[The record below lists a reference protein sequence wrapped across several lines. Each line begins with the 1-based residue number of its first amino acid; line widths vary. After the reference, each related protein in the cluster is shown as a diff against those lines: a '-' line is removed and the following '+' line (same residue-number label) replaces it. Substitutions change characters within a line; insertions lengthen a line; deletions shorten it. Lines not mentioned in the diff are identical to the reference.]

1 LNEKFE
7 RSVNNSNLTKHI
19 LVVNDDGFRAKG
31 IQVLAQMLREFGNVT
46 VVAPYEAQSGKSAS
60 LTLDRPLMIEKPVT
74 EPATK
79 TLGSLRVYTLTG
91 SPVDCAKLGIN
102 GFKKEGH
109 MPDLL
114 VSGINHGSNASAASL
129 YSGTLGATAE
139 GTLYGIPSIGLS
151 INTHDEDADFTAVL
165 HYARRFVDLVLEDGL
180 RQGIYLNIN
189 FPNLPLEQIRGIRAA
204 RQGRGRWINEFDHRV
219 TLRGKHYFW
228 MVGEFEDEEPVGDP
242 EADHHVLDAG
252 FISVVPHRIDTT
264 DYQEMVRLRNL
275 WNFDNDLESK

>member
-1 LNEKFE
+1 
-7 RSVNNSNLTKHI
+7 VNKSNPRKEI

-60 LTLDRPLMIEKPVT
+60 LTLDRPLMLEKPVN
-74 EPATK
+74 EPATEE
-79 TLGSLRVYTLTG
+79 LGSLRVYTLTG

-114 VSGINHGSNASAASL
+114 VSGINHGSNASAASI
-129 YSGTLGATAE
+129 YSGTLGATTE
-139 GTLYGIPSIGLS
+139 GTLYGIPSIGFS
-151 INTHDEDADFTAVL
+151 INTHDEDPDFTAVL
-165 HYARRFVDLVLEDGL
+165 FYGRRFVSRVLEDGL
-180 RQGIYLNIN
+180 RQDVFLNIN

-219 TLRGKHYFW
+219 TQRGKHYFW

-242 EADHHVLDAG
+242 DADHHVLDAG

-264 DYQEMVRLRNL
+264 DYEEVERLREL
-275 WNFDNDLESK
+275 WNFDNALENN